1 LEGAGLDLSWIATNV
16 REISFFPIHQTSSSM
31 STTIE
36 TRHNIVEMLVQLDI
50 VEALLKVEQLI
61 REALN

>member
-1 LEGAGLDLSWIATNV
+1 
-16 REISFFPIHQTSSSM
+16 M

-36 TRHNIVEMLVQLDI
+36 TRHNIVEMLVQLDN